1 MKKNLL
7 LLSYA
12 IKQRE
17 IIQILRIMKCTVL
30 LLFLL
35 ILQAHAGVSSQ
46 NARVNMSRNQ
56 LPLKEFMAEIER
68 QTDYLFIYSD
78 AEINASRQVS
88 VKKGTHRVADLL
100 SEVLSKN
107 NISYNFA
114 DNYFLFMYAKRLKY
128 SLWLHLPNRKRI
140 QFKYREPS

>member
-35 ILQAHAGVSSQ
+35 ILQAHASVSSQ
-46 NARVNMSRNQ
+46 NARVNM
-56 LPLKEFMAEIER
+56 R
-68 QTDYLFIYSD
+68 QRRTEASIFTGLAD
-78 AEINASRQVS
+78 ADVIIGNE
-88 VKKGTHRVADLL
+88 
-100 SEVLSKN
+100 
-107 NISYNFA
+107 
-114 DNYFLFMYAKRLKY
+114 
-128 SLWLHLPNRKRI
+128 
-140 QFKYREPS
+140 

>member
-35 ILQAHAGVSSQ
+35 ILQAHASVSSQ

-56 LPLKEFMAEIER
+56 LPLKEFMAEIEK

-78 AEINASRQVS
+78 AEINASS
-88 VKKGTHRVADLL
+88 PGNCKEGNT
-100 SEVLSKN
+100 
-107 NISYNFA
+107 
-114 DNYFLFMYAKRLKY
+114 
-128 SLWLHLPNRKRI
+128 
-140 QFKYREPS
+140 

>member
-35 ILQAHAGVSSQ
+35 ILQAHASVSSQ

-56 LPLKEFMAEIER
+56 LPLKEFMAEIEKPIICLSIVM
-68 QTDYLFIYSD
+68 QKSM
-78 AEINASRQVS
+78 
-88 VKKGTHRVADLL
+88 LL
-100 SEVLSKN
+100 
-107 NISYNFA
+107 A
-114 DNYFLFMYAKRLKY
+114 R
-128 SLWLHLPNRKRI
+128 
-140 QFKYREPS
+140 

>member
-68 QTDYLFIYSD
+68 QTDYLFILNS
-78 AEINASRQVS
+78 A
-88 VKKGTHRVADLL
+88 TLL
-100 SEVLSKN
+100 
-107 NISYNFA
+107 
-114 DNYFLFMYAKRLKY
+114 
-128 SLWLHLPNRKRI
+128 
-140 QFKYREPS
+140 

>member
-35 ILQAHAGVSSQ
+35 ILQAHASVSSQ

-56 LPLKEFMAEIER
+56 LPLKEFMAEIEK
-68 QTDYLFIYSD
+68 QTDYLSIVMQKSMPL
-78 AEINASRQVS
+78 AR
-88 VKKGTHRVADLL
+88 
-100 SEVLSKN
+100 
-107 NISYNFA
+107 
-114 DNYFLFMYAKRLKY
+114 
-128 SLWLHLPNRKRI
+128 
-140 QFKYREPS
+140 

>member
-35 ILQAHAGVSSQ
+35 ILQAHASVSSQ
-46 NARVNMSRNQ
+46 NARVKHVS
-56 LPLKEFMAEIER
+56 KS
-68 QTDYLFIYSD
+68 T
-78 AEINASRQVS
+78 S
-88 VKKGTHRVADLL
+88 VKGVYGGD
-100 SEVLSKN
+100 
-107 NISYNFA
+107 
-114 DNYFLFMYAKRLKY
+114 
-128 SLWLHLPNRKRI
+128 
-140 QFKYREPS
+140 

>member
-35 ILQAHAGVSSQ
+35 ILQAHASVSSQ
-46 NARVNMSRNQ
+46 NAGKHVS
-56 LPLKEFMAEIER
+56 KS
-68 QTDYLFIYSD
+68 T
-78 AEINASRQVS
+78 S
-88 VKKGTHRVADLL
+88 VKGVYGGD
-100 SEVLSKN
+100 
-107 NISYNFA
+107 
-114 DNYFLFMYAKRLKY
+114 
-128 SLWLHLPNRKRI
+128 
-140 QFKYREPS
+140 